1 MATVIEGS
9 IMPSVENGTNL
20 GQHGT
25 TSQGNGLLSSYLSD
39 LSGFQ
44 LFVTVL
50 LMLIVYDQGTP
61 RRSGISVPC

>member
-25 TSQGNGLLSSYLSD
+25 TSQGNGLLASYLAD

-50 LMLIVYDQGTP
+50 FMLIVYDQGMP
-61 RRSGISVPC
+61 RRSGIALTC